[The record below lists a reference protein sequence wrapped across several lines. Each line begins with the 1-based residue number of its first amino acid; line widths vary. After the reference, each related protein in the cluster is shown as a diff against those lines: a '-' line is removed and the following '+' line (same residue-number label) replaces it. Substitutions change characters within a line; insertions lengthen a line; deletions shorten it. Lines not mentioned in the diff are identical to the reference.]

1 MTSICYRHCHI
12 RQWSSNRECP
22 FTLGQPG
29 SHSKSLHFL
38 HHNRL
43 VCHDLHQHR
52 ISSHHSPL
60 VPLLRV
66 PTRHHSPL
74 APLLRVPTRSRARSL
89 SKTSRRGGSAVSEPS
104 NPSPCLISQE
114 RAEHRSPRV
123 LQDHQGFL
131 RMDRLTGV
139 GMEERSRH
147 SRSIRLH
154 PRSTVLLLLNDPGT
168 TLLRLLIFKPL
179 LLHHTFLILPLH
191 LAPALA

>member
-1 MTSICYRHCHI
+1 MTSICYRHCHT
-12 RQWSSNRECP
+12 RQWRSNPKCL

-60 VPLLRV
+60 
-66 PTRHHSPL
+66 
-74 APLLRVPTRSRARSL
+74 APLLRVRTRSRARSL
-89 SKTSRRGGSAVSEPS
+89 SKKSRRGGSAVSEPNS
-104 NPSPCLISQE
+104 PSPCLASQDRTE
-114 RAEHRSPRV
+114 DRSPRT
-123 LQDHQGFL
+123 LRDNRGSL

-147 SRSIRLH
+147 SRSIRLR

-191 LAPALA
+191 LDPALART